1 MRQLS
6 GVDTAFLAWEGP
18 TTVGHVTGVLVLDPS
33 TSPVPWT
40 FEHLVAHLRSRLAR
54 LEPLTQKLVE
64 VPLGLDRPYWIPD
77 PHFDLENHLHHVG
90 VPGDGGRQAFAELVA
105 AIHERPLDRR
115 RPLWECHL
123 VDGLT
128 ADAVAGPPTAPA
140 TGRRG
145 GGGAS
150 RRRYQAVITKIH
162 HAAIDGISG
171 QEILAGLVDLTPEVA
186 ATGLDGAGADG
197 TGLSPGPTDGA
208 EPHHPPHLPLSTGAE
223 VLGRATLSMLASP
236 ARMARAASSLVRALP
251 VLGPA
256 FGRQGPG
263 ARGDE
268 SAADLLRR
276 FGAAPATPFN
286 ATIGPH
292 RRWAYVAVPLDEVK
306 AVKNTAGSTVNDVV
320 LAIVAGVLRRW
331 LADRDALPD
340 RPLVAMVPLSVRQ
353 GSDQGLLGNFISPAV
368 TTLATHIEN
377 PAERLAAVS
386 RGMATAKRHH
396 AALPASMLI
405 DLTQV
410 APPAVAALAAR
421 LVASTRLADRLTL
434 PFNVVVSNVPGPPI
448 PLYLAGAL
456 ILGHYPVSAIV
467 DGVGL
472 NITVVST
479 NGMLDFGFVAD
490 RDLVPDLWSMA
501 DLVAPVLEELGAA
514 VRDGAPP
521 RS

>member
-6 GVDTAFLAWEGP
+6 GVDTSFLAWEGP

-40 FEHLVAHLRSRLAR
+40 FEHVVAHLRSRLAR

-64 VPLGLDRPYWIPD
+64 VPLGLDRPYWVPD
-77 PHFDLENHLHHVG
+77 PHFDLENHVHHVG
-90 VPGDGGRQAFAELVA
+90 VPGDGGRRAFAELVA

-128 ADAVAGPPTAPA
+128 ADAVAGPAHGGRDTG
-140 TGRRG
+140 GRRAG
-145 GGGAS
+145 GGRSRGGAPS
-150 RRRYQAVITKIH
+150 ERRYQAVITQIH

-171 QEILAGLVDLTPEVA
+171 QEILAGLVDLTPDAAAAVA
-186 ATGLDGAGADG
+186 PTGHPG
-197 TGLSPGPTDGA
+197 TETALAHPN
-208 EPHHPPHLPLSTGAE
+208 HHPVPTGVE
-223 VLGRATLSMLASP
+223 VLGRATLSMLTSP
-236 ARMARAASSLVRALP
+236 ARMARAASSLARALP

-256 FGRQGPG
+256 FGRQGPA

-268 SAADLLRR
+268 SAGDLLRR

-286 ATIGPH
+286 AAIGPH
-292 RRWAYVAVPLDEVK
+292 RRWAYVAVPLDDVK
-306 AVKNTAGSTVNDVV
+306 TIKNGAGCTVNDVV

-331 LADRDALPD
+331 LAERDALPD
-340 RPLVAMVPLSVRQ
+340 RPLVAMVPLSVRGGSEQ
-353 GSDQGLLGNFISPAV
+353 GALGNFISPAV
-368 TTLATHIEN
+368 TSLATHIAD
-377 PAERLAAVS
+377 PAERLAAIS
-386 RGMATAKRHH
+386 QGMTTAKRHH
-396 AALPASMLI
+396 AALPASMLT

-421 LVASTRLADRLTL
+421 LVAATRLADRFTL

-490 RDLVPDLWSMA
+490 RALVPDLWPMA
-501 DLVAPVLEELGAA
+501 DLVPPALEELAAA
-514 VRDGAPP
+514 VRGGAGP

>member
-6 GVDTAFLAWEGP
+6 GIDTSFLAWESP

-40 FEHLVAHLRSRLAR
+40 FEHLMAHLRSRLAN

-64 VPLGLDRPYWIPD
+64 VPLGLDRPYWVPD
-77 PHFDLENHLHHVG
+77 PHFDLENHVYHVG
-90 VPGDGGRQAFAELVA
+90 VPGDGGRRAFAELVA

-128 ADAVAGPPTAPA
+128 ADAVAGSGHEAG
-140 TGRRG
+140 GRRRSG
-145 GGGAS
+145 P
-150 RRRYQAVITKIH
+150 RRRYQALIAKIH

-171 QEILAGLVDLTPEVA
+171 QEILAGLVDLTPDVA
-186 ATGLDGAGADG
+186 SAAPASAELRAGREA
-197 TGLSPGPTDGA
+197 GPTTA
-208 EPHHPPHLPLSTGAE
+208 PHPGHFPVPTGAE
-223 VLGRATLSMLASP
+223 VLGRATLSMLTSP
-236 ARMARAASSLVRALP
+236 ARLARAASSLARALP

-268 SAADLLRR
+268 SARDLLRR

-286 ATIGPH
+286 AAIGPH
-292 RRWAYVAVPLDEVK
+292 RCWAYVAVPLDEVK
-306 AVKNTAGSTVNDVV
+306 EVKNAAGCTVNDVV
-320 LAIVAGVLRRW
+320 LAVVAGVLRRW
-331 LADRDALPD
+331 LDDRDALPD

-353 GSDQGLLGNFISPAV
+353 GTDQGVLGNFISPAV
-368 TTLATHIEN
+368 TTLATHLDN
-377 PAERLAAVS
+377 PAERLAAIS
-386 RGMATAKRHH
+386 QGMTTAKRHH
-396 AALPASMLI
+396 AALPAAMLT

-421 LVASTRLADRLTL
+421 LVASTRLADRFTL

-472 NITVVST
+472 NVTVVST
-479 NGMLDFGFVAD
+479 NGMLDFGFVTD
-490 RDLVPDLWSMA
+490 RDLVPDLWAMA
-501 DLVAPVLEELGAA
+501 DLVAPALDELQTA
-514 VRDGAPP
+514 VRDGAGP

>member
-6 GVDTAFLAWEGP
+6 GVDTSFLAWESP

-40 FEHLVAHLRSRLAR
+40 FEHLVAHLRSRLAN

-64 VPLGLDRPYWIPD
+64 VPLGLDRPYWVTD
-77 PHFDLENHLHHVG
+77 PHFDLENHVHHVG

-128 ADAVAGPPTAPA
+128 ADAVAASGRGAGA
-140 TGRRG
+140 SRRG
-145 GGGAS
+145 AAA

-171 QEILAGLVDLTPEVA
+171 QEILAGLVDLTPDVA
-186 ATGLDGAGADG
+186 IPALDGSAPGSAADA
-197 TGLSPGPTDGA
+197 TVA
-208 EPHHPPHLPLSTGAE
+208 PHPAHLPVPTGAE
-223 VLGRATLSMLASP
+223 VLGRATLSMLTSP
-236 ARMARAASSLVRALP
+236 ARMARAAGTLARALP

-268 SAADLLRR
+268 SARDLLRR

-286 ATIGPH
+286 AAIGPH

-306 AVKNTAGSTVNDVV
+306 AVKNAAGCTVNDVV
-320 LAIVAGVLRRW
+320 LAVVAGVLRRW
-331 LADRDALPD
+331 LHDRNALPD

-353 GSDQGLLGNFISPAV
+353 GADQGALGNFISPAV
-368 TTLATHIEN
+368 TTLATHVEN
-377 PAERLAAVS
+377 PAERLAAIS
-386 RGMATAKRHH
+386 QGMTTAKRHH
-396 AALPASMLI
+396 AALPASMLT

-421 LVASTRLADRLTL
+421 LVASTRLADRVTL

-490 RDLVPDLWSMA
+490 RDLVPDLWAMA
-501 DLVAPVLEELGAA
+501 DLVAPALDELWAAVSDGAA
-514 VRDGAPP
+514 P

>member
-6 GVDTAFLAWEGP
+6 GVDTSFLAWESP

-40 FEHLVAHLRSRLAR
+40 FDHLVAHLRSRLAN

-64 VPLGLDRPYWIPD
+64 VPLGLDRPYWVRD
-77 PHFDLENHLHHVG
+77 PHFDLENHVHHVG
-90 VPGDGGRQAFAELVA
+90 VPGDGGRHAFAELVA

-128 ADAVAGPPTAPA
+128 ADAVATS
-140 TGRRG
+140 GRG
-145 GGGAS
+145 AGAS
-150 RRRYQAVITKIH
+150 RRGAAAKRRYQAVITKIH

-171 QEILAGLVDLTPEVA
+171 QEILAGLVDLTPDVA
-186 ATGLDGAGADG
+186 TPAADG
-197 TGLSPGPTDGA
+197 SGDAGPTA
-208 EPHHPPHLPLSTGAE
+208 APHTAHLPVPTGAE
-223 VLGRATLSMLASP
+223 VLGRATLSMLTSP
-236 ARMARAASSLVRALP
+236 ARMARAAGTLARALP

-268 SAADLLRR
+268 SARDLLRR

-286 ATIGPH
+286 AAIGPH

-306 AVKNTAGSTVNDVV
+306 AVKNAAGCTVNDVV
-320 LAIVAGVLRRW
+320 LAVVAGVLRRW
-331 LADRDALPD
+331 LDDRDALPD

-353 GSDQGLLGNFISPAV
+353 GADQGVLGNFISPAV
-368 TTLATHIEN
+368 TTLATHVAN
-377 PAERLAAVS
+377 PAERLAAIS
-386 RGMATAKRHH
+386 QGMTTAKRHH
-396 AALPASMLI
+396 AALPASMLT

-421 LVASTRLADRLTL
+421 LVASTRLADRVTL

-472 NITVVST
+472 NVTVVST

-490 RDLVPDLWSMA
+490 RDLVPDLWAMA
-501 DLVAPVLEELGAA
+501 DLVAPALDELSAA
-514 VRDGAPP
+514 VRNGATP

>member
-6 GVDTAFLAWEGP
+6 GVDTSFLAWESP

-64 VPLGLDRPYWIPD
+64 VPLGLDRPYWVPD

-90 VPGDGGRQAFAELVA
+90 VPGDGGRRAFAELVA

-128 ADAVAGPPTAPA
+128 ADAVASPA
-140 TGRRG
+140 AGRRG
-145 GGGAS
+145 RAAA
-150 RRRYQAVITKIH
+150 RRYQAVISKIH

-186 ATGLDGAGADG
+186 ATEPDG
-197 TGLSPGPTDGA
+197 GPA
-208 EPHHPPHLPLSTGAE
+208 PHHPAHHPVPTGAE
-223 VLGRATLSMLASP
+223 VLGRATLSMLTSP
-236 ARMARAASSLVRALP
+236 ARMARAASSLARALP

-276 FGAAPATPFN
+276 FGAAPTTPFN
-286 ATIGPH
+286 AAIGPH

-306 AVKNTAGSTVNDVV
+306 AVKNAAGSTVNDVV
-320 LAIVAGVLRRW
+320 LAVVAGVLRGW
-331 LADRDALPD
+331 LAAHDALPD

-353 GSDQGLLGNFISPAV
+353 GADQGVLGNFISPAV

-377 PAERLAAVS
+377 PAERLSAIS
-386 RGMATAKRHH
+386 RGMVTAKRHH

-421 LVASTRLADRLTL
+421 LVASTRLADRVTL

-490 RDLVPDLWSMA
+490 RDLVPDLWPMA
-501 DLVAPVLEELGAA
+501 DLVAPALDELAAA
-514 VRDGAPP
+514 VRDGAAP